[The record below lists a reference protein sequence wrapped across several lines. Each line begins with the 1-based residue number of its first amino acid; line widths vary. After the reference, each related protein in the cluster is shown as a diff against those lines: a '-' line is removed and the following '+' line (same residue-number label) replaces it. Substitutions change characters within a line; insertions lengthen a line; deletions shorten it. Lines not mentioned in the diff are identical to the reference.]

1 MPRTL
6 AALGLVALLASPIP
20 VLAGQ
25 RRNPTRCSDYATREQ
40 ARQALQRGETWLDHD
55 RDGIPCETHFS
66 TPRPSASPRPTRSPR
81 PSPTP
86 TRTPRR

>member
-6 AALGLVALLASPIP
+6 AALGLIALLASPIP

-40 ARQALQRGETWLDHD
+40 AQAALQRGETWLDHN
-55 RDGIPCETHFS
+55 RDGRACDNHNFTGTQGSP
-66 TPRPSASPRPTRSPR
+66 SPRPTRSPR

-86 TRTPRR
+86 SPRR